1 VAYPPRARL
10 PAGRPGQQPDPG
22 GRLTASTDSP
32 EHWRDVRRLLNS
44 RRHELTAT
52 AARLYPSAL
61 RVGSTP
67 LLSRPQWLPPAPLD
81 LGRIRLAWQQ
91 NVPPGVDPAAQAS
104 AGVRPLLVPG
114 LRYGSYA
121 EALAAI
127 ERPRLLEDRVS
138 YRLLSASLAGAA
150 PRLTLTRGRYFD
162 GVNAGEAVAHELA
175 AAWREDPRSLS
186 PERLPLRALLGDP
199 CDLGRR
205 SALPAITT
213 LTLRVPAAGQPTFLL
228 HWRDPASVAHAGGLY
243 QVMPVGVF
251 QPAGRSAEAERR
263 DFDLWR
269 CMAREFSEE
278 LLGTP
283 EDYGTGPLDYPG
295 WPLFGQLCA
304 ARDAGL
310 LGVWCLGLGADPLTL
325 ATDILAAAVFA
336 GDAFDAL
343 FGGLVAA
350 NDEGRVV
357 SWPGLT
363 GVPFTADVVARFAG
377 GSEPMQPAGAAVLE
391 LAWRH
396 RARLL
401 G

>member
-186 PERLPLRALLGDP
+186 PGRLPLRALLGDP

-205 SALPAITT
+205 SALPAII
-213 LTLRVPAAGQPTFLL
+213 LRT
-228 HWRDPASVAHAGGLY
+228 
-243 QVMPVGVF
+243 
-251 QPAGRSAEAERR
+251 
-263 DFDLWR
+263 
-269 CMAREFSEE
+269 
-278 LLGTP
+278 
-283 EDYGTGPLDYPG
+283 PG
-295 WPLFGQLCA
+295 WF
-304 ARDAGL
+304 
-310 LGVWCLGLGADPLTL
+310 
-325 ATDILAAAVFA
+325 I
-336 GDAFDAL
+336 
-343 FGGLVAA
+343 
-350 NDEGRVV
+350 
-357 SWPGLT
+357 
-363 GVPFTADVVARFAG
+363 
-377 GSEPMQPAGAAVLE
+377 
-391 LAWRH
+391 
-396 RARLL
+396 
-401 G
+401 